1 MKLLY
6 SNILPLGTENDQET
20 VTECFF
26 EEFEQA
32 DHVEIASG
40 YISKAS
46 LLELDALVE
55 SSGINKIILV
65 IGMYYYDG
73 IAESTYRTALEINK
87 KFLNVN
93 KFTDSSVKGNI

>member
-55 SSGINKIILV
+55 SSGINKIIETFDCV
-65 IGMYYYDG
+65 D
-73 IAESTYRTALEINK
+73 TA
-87 KFLNVN
+87 
-93 KFTDSSVKGNI
+93 VKSLQEVC